1 MWRIDPVGGG
11 WALLLL
17 AALLAAVLAVR
28 PRGSRLN
35 TRRRR
40 VLVAMRLASAALL
53 LLLLL
58 RPSVE
63 TVTTQTLPGTLL
75 MLIDDSRS
83 MQVEDSLANQSR
95 WDSVRSVLGDAADK
109 LGTLG
114 ETWDIKPYLFA
125 DEVRPVAVEG
135 GRLELPE
142 QPEGSQTALGFA
154 IDETLRRES
163 QQRIVATLL
172 LSDGAQRAFAP
183 RDTPPQTAVR
193 RLTTDGIPLYTLTFG
208 KPASGLRTDLR
219 VSDLLV
225 PPTAFSETPLSV
237 SATVSIEGYT
247 NESFNVRL
255 LWENEDGEMEPVDTR
270 QISVGAKPKSS
281 VVNFS
286 HTPTAPG
293 EYKVAVE
300 VESPEG
306 ELIASNNSQS
316 TFVNIVKGGVNV
328 LYLAGS
334 NRIGGGPGI
343 ESRFVRQALAA
354 HADIN
359 VDFRFFNYRQPRAD
373 LRKLLKEEKRDAYLL
388 GNVDASALDTP
399 SWGVIADAV
408 EEGAGLAM
416 LGGFHSF
423 GPGGF
428 RGTPIEPTL
437 PMSIGP
443 AERQN
448 FGEPPR
454 RDMHLQPPIV
464 VVPRAL
470 GGVVHPIMRLDE
482 GAETMRGWRELPPL
496 DGANRFEPRTLKP
509 SAQVIAVADGGR
521 KPPLIVT
528 GAWGRGRT
536 IAVAFDS
543 TWRWQL
549 GGHPEFLSRFWRQL
563 ALWLAQK
570 DESADQRVW
579 VKLDQRRY
587 ERGSRVEFSLGA
599 TDENA
604 QPIEDA
610 EFEVVVERPDGGTAE
625 VRPAER
631 SGGVAGVFQ
640 QTSQPGD
647 YRVFVRAT
655 ADGQQLGETSARFT
669 VPDLDTELDQPA
681 AEPTLMDSLAKLT
694 EETGGEGVAP
704 ELLGELLDQLAERT
718 QQFEEETI
726 ERITLWDTWP
736 ALLAFVAAVA
746 SEWWLRKRWGLV

>member
-1 MWRIDPVGGG
+1 MWRVDPVGGG

-17 AALLAAVLAVR
+17 AALVVTVLAVR
-28 PRGSRLN
+28 PRGTRLN
-35 TRRRR
+35 DRRRR
-40 VLVAMRLASAALL
+40 FLVVMRLLSAGLL

-63 TVTTQTLPGTLL
+63 TVTTETLPGTLL

-95 WDSVRSVLGDAADK
+95 WVAVRSVLEEAADK
-109 LGTLG
+109 LDTLG

-125 DEVRPVAVEG
+125 DQVRPVPAYEG
-135 GRLELPE
+135 TFELPAE
-142 QPEGSQTALGFA
+142 PLGSQTALGFA

-163 QQRIVATLL
+163 QQRIIATLL

-193 RLTTDGIPLYTLTFG
+193 RLTTDGIPLYTFTFG

-225 PPTAFSETPLSV
+225 PPSAFSETPLSV
-237 SATVSIEGYT
+237 SATVSVEGYS
-247 NESFNVRL
+247 NESFTVRL
-255 LWENEDGEMEPVDTR
+255 LWENAYGEMETVDTR
-270 QISVGAKPKSS
+270 KISVDAKPKSS
-281 VVNFS
+281 VVNFA

-293 EYKVAVE
+293 EYKIAVE

-399 SWGVIADAV
+399 SWRVIADAV
-408 EEGAGLAM
+408 ESGAGLAM

-437 PMSIGP
+437 PMTIGP

-454 RDMHLQPPIV
+454 RDMHLEPPIL
-464 VVPRAL
+464 VVPRPL
-470 GGVVHPIMRLDE
+470 GGLVHPIMRLE
-482 GAETMRGWRELPPL
+482 ETVDSMRGWQELPPL

-509 SAQVIAVADGGR
+509 NAQVIAVAEGGR

-536 IAVAFDS
+536 IAAAFDS

-549 GGHPEFLSRFWRQL
+549 GGHPELLSRFWRQMV
-563 ALWLAQK
+563 LWLAQK

-599 TDENA
+599 TG
-604 QPIEDA
+604 EDA
-610 EFEVVVERPDGGTAE
+610 EPVENAVFEVVVERPDGGAVE
-625 VRPAER
+625 VRPTER
-631 SGGVAGVFQ
+631 AGGVAGVFQ
-640 QTSQPGD
+640 QTGQPGD
-647 YRVFVRAT
+647 YRVVVRAS
-655 ADGQQLGETSARFT
+655 ADGKELGGTTARFT

-681 AEPTLMDSLAKLT
+681 AEPTLMASLAGLT
-694 EETGGEGVAP
+694 ADAGGEGLAP
-704 ELLGELLDQLAERT
+704 EQFGDLLDELAERT
-718 QQFEEETI
+718 QEFEEETI

-736 ALLAFVAAVA
+736 AMIAFVAAVGA
-746 SEWWLRKRWGLV
+746 EWWLRKRWGLV